1 MGIVI
6 FRSMGERPL
15 PEEEMDR
22 INLAENE
29 EVRRIVCRAVNHHTM
44 DADLRSYPMDQAA
57 GSYPMEQASC
67 RHPEESLSSHRMKEE
82 AARLKEKKSGSDGE
96 AWD

>member
-29 EVRRIVCRAVNHHTM
+29 EVRRIVCRAVNHQSM
-44 DADLRSYPMDQAA
+44 DADLRRYPMDADLRR
-57 GSYPMEQASC
+57 YPMEQISC
-67 RHPEESLSSHRMKEE
+67 RHPEERLSSHYIKAE
-82 AARLKEKKSGSDGE
+82 AARLKEEKVGSDGE